1 MEYNEIVDGL
11 AHEFLLVK
19 MKRELD
25 EIHDPEALRRACV
38 MLIDLAERQK
48 AMFKAMLVD
57 MLNADEESMQE
68 LCE

>member
-1 MEYNEIVDGL
+1 MEYSEIVDGL

-25 EIHDPEALRRACV
+25 EIHDPEALRRACI

-57 MLNADEESMQE
+57 MLNADDEAIRH
-68 LCE
+68 CE